1 MKYDRLGFPI
11 PPEFTPPD
19 DRSTPGPARRLAPSA
34 GSREEPAPPRRMAGR
49 GKRLFLLGLL
59 AAVIVPGVLAPGV
72 MPVISDAVVQWSLE
86 RAIAHEGRG
95 DVRSAVR
102 DVSRAI
108 SWAGLDTERRCR
120 LLCWRAMLRIEN
132 RDPEGAMVD
141 ADAALAIAPTLTQP
155 RRVRALAH
163 VILNKPDGALADA
176 QTAVEIA
183 GPGDPEAL
191 NHRAYIRALVG
202 RDLEAALADIDAALP
217 PDGEGS
223 PEFLDTKGFVL
234 HLLGRHHEAVDL
246 LNVAIDATQKT
257 RRRLMELSPHADP
270 DELAYRVRSVDHALA
285 VMHQH
290 RGLACRALGLAGQA
304 AQDLETAERKG
315 YAPQRGIF

>member
-1 MKYDRLGFPI
+1 
-11 PPEFTPPD
+11 
-19 DRSTPGPARRLAPSA
+19 
-34 GSREEPAPPRRMAGR
+34 MAGR

-102 DVSRAI
+102 DISRAI
-108 SWAGLDTERRCR
+108 GWTGRDAERRCR

-132 RDPEGAMVD
+132 RDPRGAMDD

-155 RRVRALAH
+155 RRVRALAR
-163 VILNKPDGALADA
+163 VILNDPDGALTDA
-176 QTAVEIA
+176 QTAVELA

-202 RDLEAALADIDAALP
+202 RDLDAALTDVDSALAE
-217 PDGEGS
+217 DGTG
-223 PEFLDTKGFVL
+223 PAEFLDTKGFIL

-246 LNVAIDATQKT
+246 LNVAIDLTQKDRRELVSLVARRARSAT
-257 RRRLMELSPHADP
+257 ARRRASAAATDAPPTPPPSAPRDSSTAHA
-270 DELAYRVRSVDHALA
+270 ASA
-285 VMHQH
+285 
-290 RGLACRALGLAGQA
+290 QA
-304 AQDLETAERKG
+304 AEFVSWK
-315 YAPQRGIF
+315 

>member
-1 MKYDRLGFPI
+1 MQYDRLGFPI
-11 PPEFTPPD
+11 PPTFPEPPTD
-19 DRSTPGPARRLAPSA
+19 ERPAAASSTAGP
-34 GSREEPAPPRRMAGR
+34 PPRSPGR
-49 GKRLFLLGLL
+49 GKRLVLLGLL
-59 AAVIVPGVLAPGV
+59 ALVIVPAVVAPGV
-72 MPVISDAVVQWSLE
+72 IPAVSEAVVAWSLE
-86 RAIAHEGRG
+86 RAIVGEARG
-95 DVRSAVR
+95 NMPAAIANLG
-102 DVSRAI
+102 RAI
-108 SWAGLDTERRCR
+108 RWSDGDADRRCR

-132 RDPEGAMVD
+132 LDARGGL
-141 ADAALAIAPTLTQP
+141 ADAEQAIAIAPTPSQR

-163 VILNKPDGALADA
+163 VILDEPDAALEDA
-176 QTAVEIA
+176 EAAVTLS
-183 GPGDPEAL
+183 GHDDPEAL

-217 PDGEGS
+217 PDGAGS

-257 RRRLMELSPHADP
+257 RRRLVDLSSHADP
-270 DELAYRVRSVDHALA
+270 DELAYRLRSLDHALA

-304 AQDLETAERKG
+304 VQDLEIADRKG
-315 YAPQRGIF
+315 YAPDRGIF